1 MDRSKEWWQK
11 AVAVPVRRAWVVV
24 AAAAAAR
31 LRRKKHDGRG
41 GALVKLHD
49 DVQTCAYED
58 VQVMGDAT
66 APETEKMMAGRRR
79 QGLRRDGARLARPA
93 PPPPLHRPPASVLSA
108 GEPVIVR

>member
-58 VQVMGDAT
+58 VQVMWEMLQRS
-66 APETEKMMAGRRR
+66 ETEKMMAG
-79 QGLRRDGARLARPA
+79 A
-93 PPPPLHRPPASVLSA
+93 PPPKGSA
-108 GEPVIVR
+108 GTALVWLGPRRRHHSIDLRPRC